1 MHPFTLAKPHP
12 EAICAK
18 IFPMRAERA
27 IIRLNMNTSVSRIG
41 NKVVVLAVFG
51 IAMGFLEAVVVVY
64 LRQLYYPEGFSFPL
78 RLMAPE
84 AFPLESIREFS
95 TIVMLVCIG
104 FVAGRNFPERFAWGL
119 YCFGVWDIFYYVW
132 LKALLDWP
140 PSVMT
145 WDILFLIPV
154 VWSGPV
160 LAPLICSLTM
170 LMIAAVI
177 LIYEGKGQTVRISRT
192 EWTLLYLGAGTIV
205 SSFVWEYAGVI
216 IMGGFLSRL
225 SSLGED
231 PAFREAI
238 AAHVPDLFN
247 WPLFFSGEVLALLF
261 VVIFLLRMKK
271 TMHPAIDK
279 DLQ

>member
-1 MHPFTLAKPHP
+1 
-12 EAICAK
+12 
-18 IFPMRAERA
+18 
-27 IIRLNMNTSVSRIG
+27 
-41 NKVVVLAVFG
+41 
-51 IAMGFLEAVVVVY
+51 
-64 LRQLYYPEGFSFPL
+64 
-78 RLMAPE
+78 
-84 AFPLESIREFS
+84 
-95 TIVMLVCIG
+95 
-104 FVAGRNFPERFAWGL
+104 
-119 YCFGVWDIFYYVW
+119 
-132 LKALLDWP
+132 
-140 PSVMT
+140 
-145 WDILFLIPV
+145 
-154 VWSGPV
+154 
-160 LAPLICSLTM
+160 M